1 MPYRMLGSSGV
12 KVSPLCLGTM
22 NFGNERWGCDQA
34 QSLAILEA
42 YFERGGNFVDTAN
55 RYAGGRS
62 EEIVGQALKGRRED
76 VVLGTKC
83 FYPEGPGPNRMGNS
97 RKNIF
102 DQVHLSLKRLDTDYI
117 DLYQLHIWDALTAID
132 ETLGALDDLVHAGKI
147 RYIGCCN
154 YTGWQL
160 VQALERSQAHGLAGF
175 VTTQPQYSLVCRDI
189 EHDVLPV
196 VQEYGLGVLAWSPL
210 GFGLLAGKYDRAG
223 RGPAGAR
230 MSDPEPDDIMVA
242 WKKRTFTER
251 NLEVASVVGAKA
263 RALGTTPV
271 ALSLRWVLEQPAVT
285 SAIIGPRSVEQL
297 AGNWAALDLELDEE
311 VLDMLDELTDP
322 AESYLEFM
330 QGGVNLR
337 RVKDLD

>member
-34 QSLAILEA
+34 TSLAILDA

-62 EEIVGQALKGRRED
+62 EEIIGKALKGRRED
-76 VVLGTKC
+76 VVLATKC
-83 FYPEGPGPNRMGNS
+83 FYPEGPGPN
-97 RKNIF
+97 
-102 DQVHLSLKRLDTDYI
+102 LSLTRLGIDYI
-117 DLYQLHIWDALTAID
+117 DLYQLHIWDALTPID
-132 ETLGALDDLVHAGKI
+132 ETLEALDDLVHAGKI
-147 RYIGCCN
+147 RYVGCCN
-154 YTGWQL
+154 FMGWQL
-160 VQALERSQAHGLAGF
+160 VQCLERARARGLAGF

-196 VQEYGLGVLAWSPL
+196 VQEYGLGLLAWSPL

-230 MSDPEPDDIMVA
+230 MSDPEPDDIMVG

-251 NLEVASVVGAKA
+251 NLEVASVVGTRA

-297 AGNWAALDLELDEE
+297 TGNWAALELELDEE
-311 VLDMLDELTDP
+311 MLDALDELTDP
-322 AESYLEFM
+322 SESYLEFM